1 MACETGPTSPMND
14 HELQS
19 RHVTLVEI
27 RCDKQEVEKMENENQ
42 TDEKN
47 APVMKIQAGAIQ
59 VAIWAN
65 KGQRD
70 GEETT
75 FNTVSIE
82 RSFKNKN
89 DEWQNTN
96 SLRVND
102 LPKAALALTKAYE
115 HLVLNQKFGTELM

>member
-1 MACETGPTSPMND
+1 MD
-14 HELQS
+14 DYELQS
-19 RHVTLVEI
+19 RHMTLVEI
-27 RCDKQEVEKMENENQ
+27 KCDKQEVNKMENEIQ
-42 TDEKN
+42 KSEKN
-47 APVMKIQAGAIQ
+47 APVLKIQAGAVQ

-70 GEETT
+70 GIETNY
-75 FNTVSIE
+75 NTVSIE

-89 DEWQNTN
+89 DEWQTTN

-115 HLVLNQKFGTELM
+115 HLILNQKFGTELM